1 MDVNKRVT
9 GKYVVN
15 GTERQIFC
23 QFLFCSQ
30 YIVSIYYPYRA
41 FLSFFLVYIQ
51 FRFIIVSL
59 GFHAAR
65 CHDSVTR
72 ALQWCHN
79 GYPGVY
85 LRSLVGQWSG
95 TVLVNRG
102 RLEAFPCFSDTEC
115 VYQLSFWYHDRFGI
129 DTSIFLQSD
138 VTFDWV
144 SHHTPRLRLGVGWD
158 CNSKVTPLWP
168 QYRYQRLLYIPINA
182 FGISH
187 WWSVTWS
194 VIGY

>member
-30 YIVSIYYPYRA
+30 YIVSIYYLYRA

-51 FRFIIVSL
+51 FRFIIVSF
-59 GFHAAR
+59 GFSR
-65 CHDSVTR
+65 GTLPRFSNMSITVMS
-72 ALQWCHN
+72 QWLPR
-79 GYPGVY
+79 GS
-85 LRSLVGQWSG
+85 LRSLMGQWSG

-102 RLEAFPCFSDTEC
+102 RLEAFLCFRDKEC

-138 VTFDWV
+138 VTFDWEASPRGGVRFQFKGDATLTSISV
-144 SHHTPRLRLGVGWD
+144 SA
-158 CNSKVTPLWP
+158 
-168 QYRYQRLLYIPINA
+168 PI
-182 FGISH
+182 I
-187 WWSVTWS
+187 
-194 VIGY
+194 